1 MLSRHATI
9 GVRALG
15 GPWLTICLG
24 VYQFLA
30 LTHAHAQSEAPNR
43 AQRPVS
49 RPPTAVAPAA
59 SAALELFKQ
68 NCVQCH
74 GLNGRGEPARNTLPV
89 IPNFTD
95 KAWQQDK
102 SDAQLVISILEG
114 KGRLMPAWTG
124 RITDKQGAEIVTHVI
139 RSFGPARPS
148 QVKMP
153 KGDFENQF
161 DKLRRQQSDL
171 QQEFWAGFVTP
182 AIETKSSVGTKLL
195 ASDADRG
202 RELFTGG
209 KPLANGGPACI
220 LCHTVHGSGRA
231 GGKLGPDLTRVY
243 DRVGGANALVNH
255 LWKSAT
261 PTMIAVYQQHALQEE
276 EASSLVAYLQ
286 KTAKEGIEEGP
297 GPHLS
302 FLLLGLAGSVVSLG
316 TLDLLRKRVVR
327 PRTQMQQT
335 VLARSL
341 SLPPVIHHQVG
352 DGRYVA
358 ST

>member
-1 MLSRHATI
+1 MLSRIETI
-9 GVRALG
+9 GLRVLG

-24 VYQFLA
+24 AYPFLA
-30 LTHAHAQSEAPNR
+30 LTPAHAQPEATNR

-49 RPPTAVAPAA
+49 RPPTASTPSAT
-59 SAALELFKQ
+59 AALKLFKQ

-74 GLNGRGEPARNTLPV
+74 GLDGRGEPARNTLPV

-95 KAWQQDK
+95 KAWQQEK

-114 KGRLMPAWTG
+114 KDRLMPAWSG
-124 RITDKQGAEIVTHVI
+124 RISDKQAAEIVRHVI

-148 QVKMP
+148 QVKIP

-161 DKLRRQQSDL
+161 DKLRRQQADL
-171 QQEFWAGFVTP
+171 QQQFWAGFVTP

-195 ASDADRG
+195 AFDADRG
-202 RELFTGG
+202 RDLFIGG

-220 LCHTVHGSGRA
+220 VCHTIHGSDRA

-243 DRVGGANALVNH
+243 DRAGGANALVNR
-255 LWKSAT
+255 LSKSAT
-261 PTMIAVYQQHALQEE
+261 PAMIAVHQQNALQEE

-302 FLLLGLAGSVVSLG
+302 FLLLGLGGSVVFLG
-316 TLDLLRKRVVR
+316 TLDLLRKRLLR
-327 PRTQMQQT
+327 LRTRVLQT
-335 VLARSL
+335 DLARSV
-341 SLPPVIHHQVG
+341 SVPPAIQRQVG